1 MIRNEASMKSAKPI
15 GVKGITNT
23 ISLNIYQ
30 IEHSIETRVLG
41 GFNNE
46 KPRWRK
52 LYTTPKGRQYFTV
65 SGSRHYLDEFLRI

>member
-1 MIRNEASMKSAKPI
+1 MANVRPI

-30 IEHSIETRVLG
+30 IEHGIETRVLG
-41 GFNNE
+41 GFNND

-52 LYTTPKGRQYFTV
+52 VYTTSKGRNYFLV